1 MSRLRVHGPSL
12 RRRPVGAVRAVAE
25 QSEID
30 VDATP
35 VRRWPAVVV
44 GIFGLAVVVEFV
56 LGLVVLS

>member
-12 RRRPVGAVRAVAE
+12 RRRPVRAVRAVAE

-30 VDATP
+30 VDAAP

-44 GIFGLAVVVEFV
+44 GLLGLLVAGEFAF
-56 LGLVVLS
+56 GLVVLS